1 MKHNQISPKKRNHFL
16 DFTKAFAIILVVFG
30 HCIQL
35 GSGENYLKEGL
46 FFDNIIFKYI
56 YSFHM
61 PLFMLISGYFFAYGI
76 NKEAKDIFINKFKSL
91 IVPILT
97 WAILALVIFIAV
109 KCLKNDFSIIST
121 IKHYIAYSLHS
132 LWFLWAVFWCSL
144 IVIIINKIFK
154 DKTLIYVLIFAVSFL
169 TPDGYNLHLYKFM
182 FPYFIIG
189 YFYKKYN
196 CQEKLSKIYN
206 SNYFICTSGAIF
218 FILLYYFE
226 RESYIYVSKHT
237 ILNKDIINQLSIDLY
252 RYFIGFIGSIFTLS
266 LLIKIYNIIKK
277 QIIFKENNFIL
288 TIGKNTMG
296 IYIISDFINTYI
308 LNRVNSFI
316 TYPNFFIIGIESV
329 LVILISILII
339 KFIQRYKILNKIL
352 LGAKG

>member
-1 MKHNQISPKKRNHFL
+1 MKDNQFPPKKRNHFL
-16 DFTKAFAIILVVFG
+16 DLVKACAIILVVIG
-30 HCIQL
+30 HNIQC
-35 GSGENYLKEGL
+35 GSGENYLKEEL

-97 WAILALVIFIAV
+97 WAIFPLVIFIAV
-109 KCLKNDFSIIST
+109 KFLKNEFSIIST
-121 IKHYIAYSLHS
+121 IRYYIYYSIHY

-144 IVIIINKIFK
+144 IVLITNKIFK
-154 DKTLIYVLIFAVSFL
+154 DKILIYVFIFTVSFL
-169 TPDGYNLHLYKFM
+169 IPDSYNLALYKFM

-189 YFYKKYN
+189 YLYKKYN

-206 SNYFICTSGAIF
+206 SNYFICISGAIF

-296 IYIISDFINTYI
+296 IYIISGFINTYI
-308 LNRVNSFI
+308 LNRVTSFI

>member
-1 MKHNQISPKKRNHFL
+1 M
-16 DFTKAFAIILVVFG
+16 VYM
-30 HCIQL
+30 
-35 GSGENYLKEGL
+35 GS
-46 FFDNIIFKYI
+46 
-56 YSFHM
+56 
-61 PLFMLISGYFFAYGI
+61 
-76 NKEAKDIFINKFKSL
+76 
-91 IVPILT
+91 
-97 WAILALVIFIAV
+97 
-109 KCLKNDFSIIST
+109 
-121 IKHYIAYSLHS
+121 
-132 LWFLWAVFWCSL
+132 FWCSL

-169 TPDGYNLHLYKFM
+169 IPDGYNLYLYKFM

-266 LLIKIYNIIKK
+266 LLIKIYNFCDKK
-277 QIIFKENNFIL
+277 KLFNENNIIL

-296 IYIISDFINTYI
+296 IYIISDIINQFV
-308 LNRVNSFI
+308 LNNITNSI
-316 TYPNFFIIGIESV
+316 ARPNYFIIGIESV
-329 LVILISILII
+329 LVILVSMLFI
-339 KFIQRYKILNKIL
+339 KLIQRNRISNKFL

>member
-1 MKHNQISPKKRNHFL
+1 MKDNQFSPKKRNHFL

-30 HCIQL
+30 HCIQF
-35 GSGENYLKEGL
+35 GSGENYFKEGL

-97 WAILALVIFIAV
+97 WAILPLVIFIAA
-109 KCLKNDFSIIST
+109 KCLKNEFSIIST
-121 IKHYIAYSLHS
+121 IKHYISYSLHS

-169 TPDGYNLHLYKFM
+169 IPDGYNLQLYKFM

-296 IYIISDFINTYI
+296 IYIISNFINKYI
-308 LNRVNSFI
+308 LYRVTSFI

-339 KFIQRYKILNKIL
+339 KFIQRYKILNKFL